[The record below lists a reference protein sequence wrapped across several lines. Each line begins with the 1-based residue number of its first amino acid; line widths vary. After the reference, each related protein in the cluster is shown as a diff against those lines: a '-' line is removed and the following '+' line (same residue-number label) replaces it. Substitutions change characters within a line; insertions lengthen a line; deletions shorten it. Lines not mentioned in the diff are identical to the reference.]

1 MGPSLFLLLLLL
13 LGLLSSTGSLP
24 PPRTSFLLN
33 SPDRPLV
40 LFSPPDVHNTT
51 TLLLSDDG
59 STLYVGARDAVL
71 SLDVSRSDV
80 ISLKKKVKWR
90 PSQSEINDCQN
101 KGKNATVDCPNFVSV
116 LQLMNSS
123 HLYVC
128 GSFAF
133 SPHDAFIDAESFSM
147 ELRDDANAKA
157 KGRCPHS
164 PVQKSSAISVD
175 GELFTA
181 TTTDFRGVK
190 PQISRHFSKDGRQD
204 VSQDSSVG
212 LLEEPTFVGSSSD
225 PSERKIYFFF
235 SEVGK
240 EFSFVDELRIP
251 RVAQVCKDD
260 VGGQRTLQ
268 NKWTSFAKAPLLC
281 QLPKQLPFNLLQDVF
296 TLRPPEGSN
305 ASDTLF
311 YGIFT
316 SQWSSG
322 PESAVCV
329 FRLQDFR
336 AVFSGSYRTFNMD
349 THQLSS
355 MLGKH
360 SFMGQCGLDSA
371 SDSELAEVKKSFLTS
386 GSVRGDPV
394 VVSSEQRY
402 SHVTAMRTQAA
413 DGQHYTV
420 LFLLTE
426 SGFLHKVALLDQ
438 GAQVIEEIQVFTQ
451 PQLVKSIVISS
462 SKGVLYVGTSEG
474 VASVPVAR
482 CSVYTSCSQCVLAR
496 DPLCGWSLTSSAC
509 TGVHGHHH
517 DNMAQDLKDGN
528 VGQQCGGETR
538 SGPVKVHVHVNEAVR
553 LRCLK
558 PSNLASVSW
567 TSPRFKDLPEKLFI
581 QSADGGLSFFAAA
594 ATFGIYHCEAE
605 EGGYKEVVASYDVQ
619 RVASPRSIGP
629 FTKENH
635 ATAND
640 DGGSY
645 EDIATEEPTTST
657 TRPSG
662 DPEVHTTEEE
672 ELLLTTDLKQDTDS
686 GLRNDKDP
694 VFTPTQKRDAQS
706 GKEKKSYYSELVA
719 VSFLLATCVC
729 ALVLG
734 GLHVWRQR
742 KPGLKVSHLVGPE
755 DGSETNRSTESVPSL
770 SRPEGTGPEL
780 TVEE

>member
-1 MGPSLFLLLLLL
+1 MGPSLLLLLLLL
-13 LGLLSSTGSLP
+13 LGLLSSTSSLP

-80 ISLKKKVKWR
+80 IRLKKKVEWR

-164 PVQKSSAISVD
+164 PAQKSSAISVD

-281 QLPKQLPFNLLQDVF
+281 QLPRQLPFNLLQDVF
-296 TLRPPEGSN
+296 TLRPPEGGN
-305 ASDTLF
+305 ATDTLF
-311 YGIFT
+311 YGVFT

-355 MLGKH
+355 MLGKP

-496 DPLCGWSLTSSAC
+496 DPLCGWSRTSSAC

-517 DNMAQDLKDGN
+517 GNMAQDLKDGN
-528 VGQQCGGETR
+528 VGQQCGGGTT
-538 SGPVKVHVHVNEAVR
+538 SGPVKEVHFHVNEAVR

-581 QSADGGLSFFAAA
+581 QSADGSLSFLAAA
-594 ATFGIYHCEAE
+594 DTFGIYRCEAE
-605 EGGYKEVVASYDVQ
+605 EEGYKEVVASYDV
-619 RVASPRSIGP
+619 RLVASRRSIGP
-629 FTKENH
+629 FTEENH
-635 ATAND
+635 GTAND
-640 DGGSY
+640 DDGSY

-662 DPEVHTTEEE
+662 DPEVHTTVEE
-672 ELLLTTDLKQDTDS
+672 ELMLMTNLKKEADS
-686 GLRNDKDP
+686 GLRNNKDP
-694 VFTPTQKRDAQS
+694 VSTPTQKRDAQS
-706 GKEKKSYYSELVA
+706 GKEKKSYYSELVG

-742 KPGLKVSHLVGPE
+742 KPGLKVSPLVGPE
-755 DGSETNRSTESVPSL
+755 DGGETNRSMESVPSL
-770 SRPEGTGPEL
+770 SRTGPEL
-780 TVEE
+780 TVVE